1 MYVQVGDFRV
11 SRGPPTIPLA
21 RILHNAVFFKSQN
34 LCKAGTLCIMIQSLV
49 IMWQCVPLLKRN
61 VCSTEINPPAKIFG
75 THTSVAL
82 RLQASSIFNKT
93 KNRHFCWNSDAT
105 QRRYL
110 RQHDGVLFY
119 FLTLQFNIEYE
130 NTPIILY
137 GKKCLFLIETNQD
150 LWIMLVK

>member
-1 MYVQVGDFRV
+1 
-11 SRGPPTIPLA
+11 
-21 RILHNAVFFKSQN
+21 
-34 LCKAGTLCIMIQSLV
+34 
-49 IMWQCVPLLKRN
+49 MWQCVALLKRN

-93 KNRHFCWNSDAT
+93 KNRHFRWNSDAT

-137 GKKCLFLIETNQD
+137 GKKKSILDRDKPKEQLFSK
-150 LWIMLVK
+150 VKTKQH

>member
-1 MYVQVGDFRV
+1 MEHC
-11 SRGPPTIPLA
+11 LA
-21 RILHNAVFFKSQN
+21 ALSGHFWHCVLSFLI
-34 LCKAGTLCIMIQSLV
+34 IMIQYSV

-130 NTPIILY
+130 NTPIISY

-150 LWIMLVK
+150 LWIMLVKWKQKNSSVAW

>member
-1 MYVQVGDFRV
+1 MTFDQKSSKLN
-11 SRGPPTIPLA
+11 SRP
-21 RILHNAVFFKSQN
+21 VCCSQ
-34 LCKAGTLCIMIQSLV
+34 LYGIMIQSLV

-93 KNRHFCWNSDAT
+93 KNRHFRWNSDAT

-130 NTPIILY
+130 NTPIISY
-137 GKKCLFLIETNQD
+137 GKKTSILDRDKPKEQLFS
-150 LWIMLVK
+150 MVKIQTTHVKLLTFNRIL

>member
-1 MYVQVGDFRV
+1 MLMYCDLWPKAKCSEIILYWNCQKSSKLN
-11 SRGPPTIPLA
+11 SRPVYCLRLYG
-21 RILHNAVFFKSQN
+21 
-34 LCKAGTLCIMIQSLV
+34 IMIQSLV

-130 NTPIILY
+130 NTPIISY
-137 GKKCLFLIETNQD
+137 GKKYLFLIETN
-150 LWIMLVK
+150 LKNSFLAW